1 MTIETK
7 LVGYEPPNIVSKGL
21 TGANRITRN
30 AMIAFTSRRADFAY
44 TILRRATI
52 EFINNGD
59 LASAAFCAS
68 SLYSILPTA
77 EDRINAA
84 KSIMNGVKIVQVCSD
99 GARVSCGN
107 DVLIGYANG
116 NDGNA
121 ICAQQILS
129 PIKER
134 NDEIRPAPKAND
146 KPFRLSHASRVRRG
160 FCGNADEFV

>member
-84 KSIMNGVKIVQVCSD
+84 KSI
-99 GARVSCGN
+99 